1 MGRTE
6 SNGKGNEMDYRM
18 SIDEAV
24 ESRHAVRGYTEEPIS
39 AEERAAL
46 EEAVAAANAEGA
58 LHLRLAYDD
67 PEVFSSTLARRAGFT
82 NANNYLVVAGHESNN
97 LDMRAGYFAEKVVL
111 EAQRLGLNSCWVAGT
126 AKRRAVRQTLAQ
138 KDKLVAIVALGH
150 GATQG
155 EPHRSRTIA
164 QVSRPVNNV
173 PEWFARGVRYAL
185 LAPTALNQQ
194 TFWVQMLRKTN
205 ADGLPLV
212 ALSTNGGPC
221 ARVDLGIVKLHFE
234 LGAGLEN
241 FAWADPV
248 VH

>member
-1 MGRTE
+1 
-6 SNGKGNEMDYRM
+6 
-18 SIDEAV
+18 
-24 ESRHAVRGYTEEPIS
+24 
-39 AEERAAL
+39 
-46 EEAVAAANAEGA
+46 
-58 LHLRLAYDD
+58 
-67 PEVFSSTLARRAGFT
+67 
-82 NANNYLVVAGHESNN
+82 
-97 LDMRAGYFAEKVVL
+97 MRAGYFAEKVVL

>member
-1 MGRTE
+1 MAKRTLQGEHMLTDAGRAE
-6 SNGKGNEMDYRM
+6 WG
-18 SIDEAV
+18 
-24 ESRHAVRGYTEEPIS
+24 SRNARAS
-39 AEERAAL
+39 ALASSPYKRDFHLLATRPDLAFLDSAAT
-46 EEAVAAANAEGA
+46 AQRPTSV
-58 LHLRLAYDD
+58 
-67 PEVFSSTLARRAGFT
+67 
-82 NANNYLVVAGHESNN
+82 
-97 LDMRAGYFAEKVVL
+97 LD
-111 EAQRLGLNSCWVAGT
+111 AQRLGLNSCWVAGT

-138 KDKLVAIVALGH
+138 KDKLVAIIALGH
-150 GATQG
+150 GTTQG

-164 QVSRPVNNV
+164 QVSRPVSNV

-185 LAPTALNQQ
+185 LAPTAMNQQ
-194 TFWVQMLRKTN
+194 TFWVQMTRKTN

-234 LGAGLEN
+234 LGAGTEN